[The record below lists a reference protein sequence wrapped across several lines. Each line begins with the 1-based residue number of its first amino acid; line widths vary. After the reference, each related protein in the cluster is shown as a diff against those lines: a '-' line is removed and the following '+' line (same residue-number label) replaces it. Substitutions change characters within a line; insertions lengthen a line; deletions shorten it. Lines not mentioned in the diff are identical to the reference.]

1 MNIRKLIPEDAD
13 QFYELKRKGLQTD
26 PNAFLAT
33 AEEMNSKT
41 PEEIRAWIERDYI
54 FGAFIDEKLVGT
66 IHLIEQQPKK
76 FQHIG
81 ILGGMYVDP
90 EYRGRGIARQL
101 LQKMLEHIKNERNFY
116 SLQLKV
122 VTTNM
127 GALKLYES
135 FGFFRWAHE
144 QKALYYNGKY
154 TDQYH
159 YMLVL

>member
-1 MNIRKLIPEDAD
+1 MKIRKLTPKDAD
-13 QFYELKRKGLQTD
+13 QFYELKLKGVATD

-33 AEEMNSKT
+33 KEELQSKT
-41 PEEIRAWIERDYI
+41 PAEICAWIERDYI
-54 FGAFIDEKLVGT
+54 LGAFVDEKLVGT

-90 EYRGRGIARQL
+90 EYRGKGMARQL
-101 LQKMLEHIKNERNFY
+101 LQQMLEHIKNERQFY

-122 VTTNM
+122 VTTNI

-144 QKALYYNGKY
+144 EKALYYNGKY

-159 YMLVL
+159 YMVVL